1 MVDQPETPDKKRR
14 GLGRGLSAL
23 FEDEEPYPA
32 APEQIG
38 ETESSGPKG
47 TRKTLNIVQIE
58 PNATQPR
65 QFFDEDALKELADS
79 IARYGVLQ
87 PIVVRPKEGVPD
99 QYQIVAGERRWRA
112 CQIAQR
118 HEVPV
123 VIQTLNDE
131 EVLEIA
137 LVENLQRED
146 LNPLEEAEG
155 YRNLIDRF
163 GHSQEEVA
171 AFIGKSRSHVANQ
184 MRLLTLPP
192 GVRAFVQD
200 GKLSAGHARALV
212 TAPHPEALAKKII
225 EEGLS
230 VRQAEALAGA
240 ELGRKPKDKTNTAGK
255 TSAPARKDA
264 DTLALEREV
273 SNALGM
279 KVVISLKDRSSGV
292 LTVDFQNLEQL
303 DEILHR
309 LSHYPGSRVSG

>member
-1 MVDQPETPDKKRR
+1 MVDTPDTPDKKRR

-32 APEQIG
+32 AEAP
-38 ETESSGPKG
+38 SGADEPAPRG
-47 TRKTLNIVQIE
+47 VRKTINIVQIE
-58 PNATQPR
+58 PNASQPR
-65 QFFDEDALKELADS
+65 QTFEPEALKELADS
-79 IARYGVLQ
+79 IGRYGVLQ
-87 PIVVRPKEGVPD
+87 PLVVRPREGTSD
-99 QYQIVAGERRWRA
+99 RYQIVAGERRWRA
-112 CQIAQR
+112 CQIAQV

-171 AFIGKSRSHVANQ
+171 VRVGKSRSHVANQ
-184 MRLLTLPP
+184 IRLLTLPA
-192 GVRAFVQD
+192 GVRAYIRD

-212 TAPHPEALAKKII
+212 TTPNADTLARKIV

-230 VRQAEALAGA
+230 VRQTEAMANA
-240 ELGRKPKDKTNTAGK
+240 AQGRETKERP
-255 TSAPARKDA
+255 PAAAKSGTKKDA

-279 KVVISLKDRSSGV
+279 KVTIGLRDRSSGTLSV
-292 LTVDFQNLEQL
+292 EFQNLEQL
-303 DEILHR
+303 DEVLHR

>member
-1 MVDQPETPDKKRR
+1 MAEPPENPDKKRR

-32 APEQIG
+32 TPD
-38 ETESSGPKG
+38 SGDDTPAPKG
-47 TRKTLNIVQIE
+47 VRKTLNIAQIE

-65 QFFDEDALKELADS
+65 QFFDEDALKELAES
-79 IARYGVLQ
+79 IGRHGVLQ
-87 PIVVRPKEGVPD
+87 PLVVRQKDGFPD

-112 CQIAQR
+112 CQIAQV
-118 HEVPV
+118 HEIPV
-123 VIQTLNDE
+123 VIQSLNDE

-171 AFIGKSRSHVANQ
+171 AYVGKSRSHVANQ
-184 MRLLTLPP
+184 VRLLTLPP
-192 GVRAFVQD
+192 GVRGLVRD

-212 TAPHPEALAKKII
+212 TAHNPDALAKKIV

-230 VRQAEALAGA
+230 VRQTEALAGA
-240 ELGRKPKDKTNTAGK
+240 ELGRKPKDKTDSPGK
-255 TSAPARKDA
+255 ATSAKKDA

-279 KVVISLKDRSSGV
+279 KVSISLKNGTSGTLSV
-292 LTVDFQNLEQL
+292 EFQNLEQL

-309 LSHYPGSRVSG
+309 LSHYPGSKVSG